1 MFTCLLV
8 QTCVVNFRGST
19 LHLNSFSSK
28 NQRLTAP
35 HASTEKTSTK
45 NESEWE
51 RENSLW
57 GRERLR
63 KLRNTWSV
71 SKEGESLMLF
81 SLSLLSRLS
90 LSLLSRLSL
99 FLSCSYLRRALSLF
113 LRLLLCTQTEHDYA
127 LTFLLVFFTV
137 SRRRRRRLLLFT
149 HSLIVFLCLKQ
160 THTLSHTIWEASPLR
175 SHAQY
180 TITPSRIRLHL
191 HA

>member
-1 MFTCLLV
+1 MLLPRKLLPRMKV
-8 QTCVVNFRGST
+8 S
-19 LHLNSFSSK
+19 
-28 NQRLTAP
+28 
-35 HASTEKTSTK
+35 
-45 NESEWE
+45 E
-51 RENSLW
+51 RERIVYGGERGWESW
-57 GRERLR
+57 GIREVFQR
-63 KLRNTWSV
+63 KVKASC
-71 SKEGESLMLF
+71 S
-81 SLSLLSRLS
+81 SLSLSYHASLS

-99 FLSCSYLRRALSLF
+99 FLSSSYLRRALSLF